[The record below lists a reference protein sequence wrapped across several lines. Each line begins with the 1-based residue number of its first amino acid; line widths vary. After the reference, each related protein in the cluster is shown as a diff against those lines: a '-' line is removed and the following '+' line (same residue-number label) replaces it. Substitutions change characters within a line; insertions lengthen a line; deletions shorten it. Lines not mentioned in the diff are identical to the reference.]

1 MDELQ
6 RQRSLIQYRKLP
18 LSYIT
23 SLFPSIRASTANVCF
38 SVLQMV
44 TSCDTNGALTYAVS
58 EKFLKI
64 AMEHPDVGGVF
75 IPLELFDFFNQQ
87 DSVKVALVSEKP
99 DEHFFRLHNDL
110 FENTQ
115 FYNGM
120 PNTSLIPKSCYISPH
135 AIIEEGVIVGENC
148 VFMERCI
155 VKRGT
160 VLGNSVKIKE
170 GAIVGAEISEQR
182 SFGGK
187 YVSIRHDAGVI
198 IGDDVEIGQNT
209 IVSRGL
215 YGRNTTIGNN
225 TRICANVFVTHC
237 CQIGNNVL
245 IAGGASLSG
254 SVKVGDNVWIGPGVL
269 TTNGIEIGNGA
280 NISLGS
286 VVAADVKTN
295 EQVTGNFAIP
305 HVNFMRNWI
314 KTKKK

>member
-1 MDELQ
+1 MD
-6 RQRSLIQYRKLP
+6 
-18 LSYIT
+18 
-23 SLFPSIRASTANVCF
+23 ACF

-44 TSCDTNGALTYAVS
+44 TSCDTNGALTYAIN

-64 AMEHPDVGGVF
+64 AMDHPNVSGIL
-75 IPLELFDFFNQQ
+75 IPLGLYDFFNQQ
-87 DSVKVALVSEKP
+87 KSNKIALVSDKP
-99 DEHFFRLHNDL
+99 VEHFFRLHNDL
-110 FENTQ
+110 FDNTP
-115 FYNGM
+115 FYDGS
-120 PNTSLIPKSCYISPH
+120 PSKTSIPESCFISPH
-135 AIIEEGVIVGENC
+135 AIIEDGVIAGENC
-148 VFMERCI
+148 VFKERCI
-155 VKRGT
+155 VKRGA
-160 VLGNSVKIKE
+160 VLGNGVTIKE
-170 GAIVGAEISEQR
+170 AAIIGCEISEQR
-182 SFGGK
+182 SFNDK
-187 YVSIRHDAGVI
+187 YLSMRHDAGVI

-209 IVSRGL
+209 IISRGL